1 MTDKAIIWHNPRC
14 SKSRGALQL
23 LQEAGVE
30 IEERRYLDNPPSAE
44 ELDEVLNL
52 LGMTPEQ
59 IVRTKEALYKELGLK
74 DKQLSRQQWLELLS
88 QHPKLIERPIVIY
101 KGRAV
106 VARPPEKVLELLKA

>member
-14 SKSRGALQL
+14 SKSRGALKL

-30 IEERRYLDNPPSAE
+30 IEERRYLDNPPTPQ
-44 ELDEVLNL
+44 ELDEVLKRMEL
-52 LGMTPEQ
+52 EPEQ
-59 IVRTKEALYKELGLK
+59 IVRTKEALYKELGLQ
-74 DKQLSRQQWLELLS
+74 DRQLSRTAWLELLS

-106 VARPPEKVLELLKA
+106 LARPPEKVLELLKT

>member
-14 SKSRGALQL
+14 SKSRGALKL

-30 IEERRYLDNPPSAE
+30 IEERRYLDNPPTPD
-44 ELDEVLNL
+44 ELDAVLKL
-52 LGMTPEQ
+52 LGLEPEQ

-74 DKQLSRQQWLELLS
+74 DKLLSREQWLELLS

-101 KGRAV
+101 RNRAV
-106 VARPPEKVLELLKA
+106 VARPPEKAQELLQG